1 MTAALYRFDCIRFR
15 IKNPDLDF
23 SIAGSFDDY
32 SPKILQEVNEMILK
46 SHFIPPRCMTKMK
59 TVKNTELYAIVKTVS
74 VTDIK
79 HIFTKMIIILKKHT
93 RYHVLL
99 TRRLLDF
106 LVLCDSTPCDLP
118 PLELCL
124 FDAFGLTFSSSS
136 ESGPLQFSS
145 SSSKSNNSML
155 SSSSLSKTG
164 IFRRFWLVDFALVG
178 FCGLGA
184 LRGVLR
190 GMGLGSSSL
199 SSTVFFCRFFF
210 VAGVRP
216 F

>member
-1 MTAALYRFDCIRFR
+1 
-15 IKNPDLDF
+15 
-23 SIAGSFDDY
+23 
-32 SPKILQEVNEMILK
+32 MILK
-46 SHFIPPRCMTKMK
+46 SHFIRPSYRCMTKMK

-74 VTDIK
+74 MTDIK
-79 HIFTKMIIILKKHT
+79 HIFTKMIIIKNTHT

-99 TRRLLDF
+99 NRRLLDF
-106 LVLCDSTPCDLP
+106 LVLCDSTPRDLP

-136 ESGPLQFSS
+136 ESSPVQFSS

-164 IFRRFWLVDFALVG
+164 TFPRFWLVDFALVG
-178 FCGLGA
+178 FGGLGA

-216 F
+216 FWARFPLPTKKSLADGTYSKTAPKKVDREFKTKRDN

>member
-1 MTAALYRFDCIRFR
+1 
-15 IKNPDLDF
+15 
-23 SIAGSFDDY
+23 
-32 SPKILQEVNEMILK
+32 MILK
-46 SHFIPPRCMTKMK
+46 SHFIRPSYRCMTKMK

-74 VTDIK
+74 MTDIK
-79 HIFTKMIIILKKHT
+79 HIFTKMIIIKKNTHTHT

-99 TRRLLDF
+99 NRRLLDL
-106 LVLCDSTPCDLP
+106 LVLCDSTPRDLL

-136 ESGPLQFSS
+136 ESSSVLFSS

-178 FCGLGA
+178 FGGLGA

-216 F
+216 FCARFPLPTK